1 LSTAPR
7 DPAWSERERLEAL
20 RAYGV
25 LDTPPEPAFDEIA
38 EIAALVCR
46 APIAVVNLIDDTRQ
60 FFKAEIGLG
69 VRETPVD
76 VSICAHA
83 ILQRDLFVVPD
94 TTRDSRF
101 ADNPLVT
108 GEPNLRFY
116 AGALLE
122 TPEGLPLGT
131 VCVLDYAPR
140 PEGLTNEQGRTLRSL
155 ARAVMAQ
162 LELRRSNVA
171 LARSE
176 RRFRTMTEHVAEAL
190 VLMDDEGRVT
200 FANPAAERLF
210 GWKADE
216 LLGEVLHDITHH
228 HHPDGRPFPK
238 DECPLVHALNTGEVL
253 QDHED
258 VFFRK
263 DGSAVPVI
271 CSNAPINVGDHTV
284 GAVLAAR
291 DITERKRLEEQQAL
305 VSRELH
311 HRVKNSLTTVQAVI
325 SSTARHAQTISEF
338 RQAVT
343 ERITSLAKTHT
354 VLIESQYSGA
364 FLRDILMSELAP
376 YDDQTGSRLKLEGPE
391 VRLTSEAA
399 VALGMAVHE
408 LTTNCAKYGAFSLPS
423 GWVHVRWSVDDRG
436 HEQRLALAW
445 AEHDGPTVS
454 PPERQGFGS
463 VLLQRALG
471 RQLGG
476 DVEVTYAPEGLR
488 VHITALLHA

>member
-1 LSTAPR
+1 VETTRISKANDLSTAPR

-83 ILQRDLFVVPD
+83 ILQGDLFVVPD
-94 TTRDSRF
+94 TTRDSRI

-140 PEGLTNEQGRTLRSL
+140 PEGLTNEQARTLRSL

-190 VLMDDEGRVT
+190 VLKDDEGRVT

-216 LLGEVLHDITHH
+216 FLGQVLH
-228 HHPDGRPFPK
+228 
-238 DECPLVHALNTGEVL
+238 
-253 QDHED
+253 
-258 VFFRK
+258 
-263 DGSAVPVI
+263 
-271 CSNAPINVGDHTV
+271 
-284 GAVLAAR
+284 
-291 DITERKRLEEQQAL
+291 ER
-305 VSRELH
+305 
-311 HRVKNSLTTVQAVI
+311 
-325 SSTARHAQTISEF
+325 
-338 RQAVT
+338 
-343 ERITSLAKTHT
+343 
-354 VLIESQYSGA
+354 A
-364 FLRDILMSELAP
+364 FLLWER
-376 YDDQTGSRLKLEGPE
+376 T
-391 VRLTSEAA
+391 A
-399 VALGMAVHE
+399 VGMAWTE
-408 LTTNCAKYGAFSLPS
+408 P
-423 GWVHVRWSVDDRG
+423 
-436 HEQRLALAW
+436 
-445 AEHDGPTVS
+445 
-454 PPERQGFGS
+454 GS
-463 VLLQRALG
+463 
-471 RQLGG
+471 
-476 DVEVTYAPEGLR
+476 
-488 VHITALLHA
+488 